1 MKNQTKSNVYQ
12 HQDFLNRKRQ
22 QFQGTKKDSQHF
34 LEREAVS
41 HYQNFSMEDN
51 VYYDGGGGG
60 GNMSKYVTTEVFEAH
75 KEHMD
80 TRFKESK
87 DFIKENFDRVDKRF
101 DGVDIKIDRLVNKDN
116 SEMSNL
122 TTSLHTLN
130 STINTLDFTTTKLNT
145 KTNIMEAAYT
155 RLSDTNEELITNFK
169 KETNDD
175 ILTIKKD
182 LIEVKDK
189 MNNLSWQLI
198 GIIVIPILLGVWLIP

>member
-1 MKNQTKSNVYQ
+1 MSNSAEKLSHIDSYRTDNSQ
-12 HQDFLNRKRQ
+12 YNESKRI
-22 QFQGTKKDSQHF
+22 DSEHMIMEEI
-34 LEREAVS
+34 LS
-41 HYQNFSMEDN
+41 SFSKFS
-51 VYYDGGGGG
+51 DGGGGG
-60 GNMSKYVTTEVFEAH
+60 DMSKYVTTEVFEAH

-87 DFIKENFDRVDKRF
+87 DFIKENFDRVEKSF

-182 LIEVKDK
+182 LIEVKEK
-189 MNNLSWQLI
+189 MNNLSWQLF